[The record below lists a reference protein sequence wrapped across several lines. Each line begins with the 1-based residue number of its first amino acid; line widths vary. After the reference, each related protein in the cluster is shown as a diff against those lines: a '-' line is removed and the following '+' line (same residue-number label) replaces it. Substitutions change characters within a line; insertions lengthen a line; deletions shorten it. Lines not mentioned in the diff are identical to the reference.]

1 MTTVHTPTA
10 ARRRLRMA
18 LRRDRDAARLTQ
30 EQVAG
35 SMDWSLSKVIRI
47 EAGTVSI
54 STNDLR
60 ALLRL
65 YAVQDDAEV
74 RELLELARAARKR
87 GWWTAYRDAVPGGFL
102 DFIGLES
109 DATVHRYFQSLVVPG
124 VLQTKEY
131 ARIVI
136 ATTMPTDPDED
147 QLKTLVEIRLK
158 RQENILECPD
168 PPELFVV
175 LDESVIHRVAGS
187 RQIMRA
193 QLIHLV
199 DCARRPGI
207 TIRVLP
213 FAAGHHP
220 VMARASVVLE
230 FPDEGDDPVLY
241 VEDAFAGEI
250 LDRPQDMGIYY
261 RAFEKLDRMAL
272 DPQKSITLITEVA
285 DGFA

>member
-1 MTTVHTPTA
+1 
-10 ARRRLRMA
+10 MA

-168 PPELFVV
+168 
-175 LDESVIHRVAGS
+175 ESVIHRVAGS